1 MTMFPRIGIL
11 ALALFSIAAT
21 VRMQKTDFSGLW
33 NFKDQESI
41 SGTLYGNGSPR
52 QIKITQKSTEIA
64 IEKTTADENGK
75 DVTSTD
81 SLNFEKGAFEK
92 ITKSKRKKR
101 ITIQWTEDGKGF
113 TQITTI
119 YTAADNT
126 KPEFAFT
133 DKYSMEN
140 GNLVLIRKAE
150 NFENG
155 ESWESKA
162 VYEKIKDSH
171 E

>member
-1 MTMFPRIGIL
+1 MFSRIAIL
-11 ALALFSIAAT
+11 ALAVLSAAAT
-21 VRMQKTDFSGLW
+21 VCEQKTDFSGLW
-33 NFKDQESI
+33 NFKDQSSI
-41 SGTLYGNGSPR
+41 SGTLYSNGSPT
-52 QIKITQKSTEIA
+52 QIKITQKEREIA
-64 IEKTTADENGK
+64 IAKTSADENGK

-81 SLNFEKGAFEK
+81 SLNFDKAFEK
-92 ITKSKRKKR
+92 ITKSKRKKH
-101 ITIQWTEDGKGF
+101 ITLQWTEDGKGF

-119 YTAADNT
+119 YTAADHS
-126 KPEFAFT
+126 KKEFAYT
-133 DKYSMEN
+133 DRYSMEN
-140 GNLVLIRKAE
+140 SNLILIRKAE

>member
-1 MTMFPRIGIL
+1 MRMNMLSRTGIL
-11 ALALFSIAAT
+11 GLALLAMAVT
-21 VRMQKTDFSGLW
+21 VRLQKTDFSGLW

-41 SGTLYGNGSPR
+41 SGALYSNGSPR
-52 QIKITQKSTEIA
+52 QIKITQKEKEIA

-75 DVTSTD
+75 DVTNTD
-81 SLNFEKGAFEK
+81 SLNFEKAAFEK

-101 ITIQWTEDGKGF
+101 ITLEWTADGKGF
-113 TQITTI
+113 TQTTTI
-119 YTAADNT
+119 YTAADHS
-126 KPEFAFT
+126 KPEFATT
-133 DKYSMEN
+133 DRYSMDN

-162 VYEKIKDSH
+162 VYEKKASQ
-171 E
+171 